1 MRYFFAHALTAI
13 VLTAFWAVI
22 IVLGSTFIY
31 NAFESKDLGL
41 IVCFGYGVILG
52 APALFSYVYIH
63 TFVDDAV
70 WRHSIKK

>member
-1 MRYFFAHALTAI
+1 MRYFFAHAFTAI
-13 VLTAFWAVI
+13 VLTIFWSG
-22 IVLGSTFIY
+22 IVALGSTFIY

-41 IVCFGYGVILG
+41 IVCFVYGVILG
-52 APALFSYVYIH
+52 APALLSYVYIH